1 MNALLV
7 WLSGFLFAAGGWQ
20 LEIVSLRRER
30 DEPYSLPFFVV
41 TSRRYSLW
49 GDVWMAMMFAS
60 FLLLISAFT
69 IF

>member
-7 WLSGFLFAAGGWQ
+7 WLSGFLFAVGGWQ

-30 DEPYSLPFFVV
+30 NEPYSLPFFIV

-49 GDVWMAMMFAS
+49 GDVWMATMFAS

>member
-20 LEIVSLRRER
+20 LEIVSLRREH

-49 GDVWMAMMFAS
+49 GDVWMAMIFVS
-60 FLLLISAFT
+60 FLLIISAFT

>member
-7 WLSGFLFAAGGWQ
+7 WLSGFLFAVGGWQ

-30 DEPYSLPFFVV
+30 NEPYSLPFFIV

>member
-7 WLSGFLFAAGGWQ
+7 WLSGFLFAAAGWQ
-20 LEIVSLRRER
+20 LEIVNLRRER
-30 DEPYSLPFFVV
+30 NEPYSLPFYIVK
-41 TSRRYSLW
+41 SRRHSYW
-49 GDVWMAMMFAS
+49 GDVWMAMMFIS